1 VQQLPGG
8 SIVSDPVAQLALCAW
23 LKKQIRTWEAEAKAA
38 LAMLPGERMAASIDK
53 KPLGFVTL
61 AHGKRSTHVDDDAF
75 TEWVEQRYPTEITK
89 AVRPAFRSKLLAQ
102 ALSRGALIDDDGEV
116 CDAVMVSR
124 GDPYPTTQLSDEADI
139 TVSALLSKG
148 QLGING
154 LRTLG
159 PKPEPIDRYTQDH
172 IASGVADE

>member
-1 VQQLPGG
+1 VT
-8 SIVSDPVAQLALCAW
+8 DPVAQLALCAW

-38 LAMLPGERMAASIDK
+38 LSMLPGERMAASIDK

-61 AHGKRSTHVDDDAF
+61 AHGKRSTHVDEDAF

-124 GDPYPTTQLSDEADI
+124 GEPYPTCQLSDEADI

-148 QLGING
+148 QLGVNG
-154 LRTLG
+154 LKELE
-159 PKPEPIDRYTQDH
+159 PKPEPVDRYTQDRAAGA
-172 IASGVADE
+172 IGG